1 MCIVVEVTLNKAE
14 YGSQRSHQPVN
25 VNFEPIIRGLKM
37 IFLTGTKC
45 KTRFIY
51 VRFNRKT
58 KKWGKN
64 GWWPVRQGEVCFGSH
79 KFQMGSS
86 VLVKVQN
93 VEKKTRQVDN
103 AENVKCQTVRK
114 Q

>member
-1 MCIVVEVTLNKAE
+1 
-14 YGSQRSHQPVN
+14 
-25 VNFEPIIRGLKM
+25 M
-37 IFLTGTKC
+37 IFLTETKC

-103 AENVKCQTVRK
+103 AENVKCQTVRE